1 MSSQNIINVTE
12 ANFEYEVV
20 EFSQNTPVLV
30 GFWAEWS
37 VPCKTVD
44 PILRDLANQGEGSF
58 RLARLNVDENPKTA
72 LRFNVRALPAVKAFR
87 EGVIIGEFTGLKPEE
102 DIRRFVRHMI
112 PSHVDLSLDKGLSML
127 TLERWEDAAGA
138 FQTVLNERP
147 DHPGGK
153 VGLAKS
159 MIALGQS
166 DEALE
171 LLESV
176 PSSYEYRAVET
187 LHPLA
192 TALNRLNDQ
201 DSEAPSSIEVTYQHA
216 MRLVEMGNFPA
227 AMDGILA
234 VLRQDKHYR
243 DDEARKVIIGL
254 FEILG
259 DNNRITRQYRKELA
273 SVLF

>member
-1 MSSQNIINVTE
+1 MNSQHIINVTE
-12 ANFEYEVV
+12 ANFDYEVI
-20 EFSQNTPVLV
+20 EFSQNIPVLAD
-30 GFWAEWS
+30 FWAEWS

-44 PILRDLANQGEGSF
+44 PILRDLATQSEGSF

-72 LRFNVRALPAVKAFR
+72 MRFNVRALPAVKAFR
-87 EGVIIGEFTGLKPEE
+87 QGAIIGEFTGLKPEQ
-102 DIRRFVRHMI
+102 DIRRFIRNVI
-112 PSHVDLSLDKGLSML
+112 PSHVDLSLDKGFSML
-127 TLERWEDAAGA
+127 NMERWEDAAGA
-138 FQTVLNERP
+138 FQTVLEERP

-166 DEALE
+166 DEALA

-176 PSSYEYRAVET
+176 PNSHESRSVEI
-187 LHPLA
+187 LRPLA
-192 TALNRLNDQ
+192 SALNRLHEQ
-201 DSEAPSSIEVTYQHA
+201 DSDAPSSIEATYQHA
-216 MRLVEMGNFPA
+216 MRLVELGNFPA

-243 DDEARKVIIGL
+243 EDEARQVILGL

-259 DNNRITRQYRKELA
+259 DNNSITRQYRNELA
-273 SVLF
+273 SILF